1 MTPRDFCF
9 WFMGSLELIELEE
22 GLNEKQTQI
31 LKNHLNM
38 VFEHI
43 VNEDGTLKDE
53 PFDEPKE
60 APGSVLDL
68 STLARKLISN
78 DKKCH

>member
-9 WFMGSLELIELEE
+9 WFMGSLELIESEN
-22 GLNEKQTQI
+22 GLNKKQTQI

-43 VNEDGTLKDE
+43 VNDDGTLKDE
-53 PFDEPKE
+53 VPKE
-60 APGSVLDL
+60 VKSPDLTLGPLDFNP
-68 STLARKLISN
+68 TIN
-78 DKKCH
+78 C